1 MVFIKLVL
9 VMNPKTKEE
18 VQSEKIKKSLLISI
32 FEGSFWSV
40 MIGLGEKYLSAFAVF
55 LKATNTQIGLLASLP
70 ILFSSLSQF
79 FSPNLI
85 EKFKSRKKFVVS
97 GVLINAFSWLLILSV
112 FYLGKYKVYYLI
124 LFVTIY
130 WVAGAIPYPAWNSW
144 MGDLVSSEHRG
155 TYFGRRTKITVLII
169 LIFTAFGGLI
179 LDYFKTGLGKP
190 YLGFVAVFLIAML
203 ARMGSAFLMSKQYE
217 PEMAKAAA
225 EDKFGFFEFL
235 KQAPFRNYGLY
246 TIFLTLMNFAVYIS
260 APFFTA
266 YMLYDLHFSYTRY
279 MIILSVPLVAK
290 YFSLPIWGKFSDK
303 YGNKKIMSLTGY
315 LMPVVPLL
323 WIFSTNYYFLIF
335 AEIFSGVVWAG
346 FDLSTLNFIFDST
359 TPQKRARCV
368 SYLSVVTG
376 IMVFLGTMLGSV
388 LIEYNNLFWTKY
400 YLAFLVS
407 GVLRAFIA
415 AILLPRIKERRK
427 VTEISYEQMAYQ
439 ATRMIVTKGI
449 SNVLFILTFP
459 KNYWENRH
467 QNHNNNNTSEQI
479 RK

>member
-1 MVFIKLVL
+1 MDPRI
-9 VMNPKTKEE
+9 KEE
-18 VQSEKIKKSLLISI
+18 VQTEKIKKSLLISI
-32 FEGSFWSV
+32 FEGSFWSI

-55 LKATNTQIGLLASLP
+55 LKATNTQIGLLTSLP

-79 FSPNLI
+79 FSPDLI
-85 EKFKSRKKFVVS
+85 EKFKSRKKLVIL

-112 FYLGKYKVYYLI
+112 FYLGKYKIYYLI

-144 MGDLVSSEHRG
+144 MGDLVSPEQRG
-155 TYFGRRTKITVLII
+155 SYFGRRTKITVLII
-169 LIFTAFGGLI
+169 LIFTALGGI
-179 LDYFKTGLGKP
+179 LLDWFKIGLEKP
-190 YLGFVAVFLIAML
+190 YAGFAAVFLVAML
-203 ARMGSAFLMSKQYE
+203 ARLGSALMMSKQYE
-217 PEMAKAAA
+217 PEMVKVEE
-225 EDKFGFFEFL
+225 EDKFSFFDFL

-266 YMLYDLHFSYTRY
+266 YMLYDLHFSYTQY

-290 YFSLPIWGKFSDK
+290 YFSLPIWGKFSDQ

-315 LMPVVPLL
+315 LMPIVPIL
-323 WIFSTNYYFLIF
+323 WIFSTNYYFLIC
-335 AEIFSGVVWAG
+335 AEIVSGVVWAG
-346 FDLSTLNFIFDST
+346 FDLSTFNFIFDST

-368 SYLSVVTG
+368 SYLSITTG
-376 IMVFLGTMLGSV
+376 IMVFLGTMLGS
-388 LIEYNNLFWTKY
+388 LIIDYNNLFWTKY

-407 GVLRAFIA
+407 GVLRVFIS
-415 AILLPRIKERRK
+415 AILLPRIKERRTVK
-427 VTEISYEQMAYQ
+427 DISYEQMAYQ

-449 SNVLFILTFP
+449 SQVLMIVTFP

-467 QNHNNNNTSEQI
+467 RVEKENEEGLG
-479 RK
+479 KK